1 MSSVPTSITSA
12 LESISTSCG
21 DVIRDV
27 GEFTP
32 SVMAPETLVLNNHDK
47 IINKIRTVFDAV
59 TFTGG
64 PEADLTPEQEA
75 DNAISAL
82 SAHAGAVTRIAE
94 KIAAA
99 MFSVAAS
106 DRALIESAVQ
116 FKTNAM
122 QTKVKTATDC
132 IGKQVA
138 TAVRVEQKRV
148 RDSDKGDYHL
158 KINGYSGRTE
168 EEARTE
174 WLQANDLAIERY
186 SMVKRCEREIT
197 RNMDKATRESD
208 PTKAAEQEKA
218 IAARNSNLENK
229 LKHLKA
235 RLYEGVSKED
245 GLAVEKSTGAV
256 PAIPLPR
263 SMDPPDRENRKKYC
277 TEMLQW
283 LQRPEVIKRYNVIV
297 HDVKHMIENINPI
310 ECIHEKPPDKRE
322 GWKDPPLSFP
332 LDTNSDPNETTESIR
347 KEYREAQKQ
356 QWRLLYESIVTSTV
370 ATNRRVDETNR
381 AAQ

>member
-47 IINKIRTVFDAV
+47 IRTVFDAV

-82 SAHAGAVTRIAE
+82 STHANAVTRIAE
-94 KIAAA
+94 KIAAT

-122 QTKVKTATDC
+122 QAKVKTATDC
-132 IGKQVA
+132 IEKQVA
-138 TAVRVEQKRV
+138 TAIRVEQKRV

-158 KINGYSGRTE
+158 
-168 EEARTE
+168 
-174 WLQANDLAIERY
+174 LPANI
-186 SMVKRCEREIT
+186 
-197 RNMDKATRESD
+197 
-208 PTKAAEQEKA
+208 
-218 IAARNSNLENK
+218 
-229 LKHLKA
+229 LKHRFHREHSSLLQIQWMKK
-235 RLYEGVSKED
+235 RQNEYQPED
-245 GLAVEKSTGAV
+245 TKQCAVA
-256 PAIPLPR
+256 
-263 SMDPPDRENRKKYC
+263 YC
-277 TEMLQW
+277 
-283 LQRPEVIKRYNVIV
+283 
-297 HDVKHMIENINPI
+297 
-310 ECIHEKPPDKRE
+310 
-322 GWKDPPLSFP
+322 G
-332 LDTNSDPNETTESIR
+332 
-347 KEYREAQKQ
+347 
-356 QWRLLYESIVTSTV
+356 
-370 ATNRRVDETNR
+370 
-381 AAQ
+381 